1 MRRQYKK
8 TAAAAAVPRSK
19 LAYTNAEQIPGYQ
32 RFTLDEVVVPDKV
45 AARSDDSKVIK
56 VIEASDVKTAARG
69 KKQLDAAKVEKETTE
84 GKDGKETTDEKKG
97 KEE

>member
-8 TAAAAAVPRSK
+8 TAAAAVPRSK

-97 KEE
+97 EEE